1 MIHFYRTP
9 SILNKVPFLQRLKQ
23 QERFRS
29 ILRPRIEENTV
40 VMIHDDDRICGGAL
54 VFGNDSP
61 EYLLCFLEK
70 EDYRAENISAL
81 EAAIKEEFTGV
92 KEYDICCA
100 EKIPY

>member
-1 MIHFYRTP
+1 MIYLRLSPPVNH
-9 SILNKVPFLQRLKQ
+9 KVPFLQRLKQ
-23 QERFRS
+23 RKQTQS
-29 ILRPRIEENTV
+29 ILKPKIEENSV
-40 VMIHDDDRICGGAL
+40 AAIYDDDRICGGAL

-81 EAAIKEEFTGV
+81 EAAIKEAFPGV